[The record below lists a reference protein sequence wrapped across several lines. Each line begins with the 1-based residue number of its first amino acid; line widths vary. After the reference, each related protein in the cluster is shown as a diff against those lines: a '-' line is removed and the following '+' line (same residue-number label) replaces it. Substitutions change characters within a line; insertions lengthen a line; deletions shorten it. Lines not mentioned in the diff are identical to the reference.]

1 MATGGLTQQAER
13 LEEALRSVEHL
24 RSELAEI
31 DARLARVE
39 DALYPVDPN
48 SGWGSNGASY
58 HGGRHAVERASDASL
73 PMTDPRPERASAYP
87 ATQPS

>member
-1 MATGGLTQQAER
+1 MATGGLTERAEL
-13 LEEALRSVEHL
+13 LEEALRSIGHL

-48 SGWGSNGASY
+48 SGWGVAW
-58 HGGRHAVERASDASL
+58 RPVPRRAA
-73 PMTDPRPERASAYP
+73 RRRA
-87 ATQPS
+87 

>member
-1 MATGGLTQQAER
+1 MATGGLTERAEL
-13 LEEALRSVEHL
+13 LEEALRSIGHL

-48 SGWGSNGASY
+48 SGWGSHGAPY
-58 HGGRHAVERASDASL
+58 HGGRHGVEREASG
-73 PMTDPRPERASAYP
+73 MPRFP
-87 ATQPS
+87 